1 MVKVEFPNL
10 FQVVRPELNALESYL
25 QDDLQQA
32 REGVREVVGH
42 LLSGGGKRIRP
53 ALVFLAARFGHNVD
67 ASQIMKVAAA
77 TEMIHMATLI
87 HDDILDEALL
97 RRNVATVHTVWNRR
111 VAILAGDYL
120 FARSLGLL
128 AETREPEATLIMS
141 AVVRQMCDG
150 EIQQNVA
157 ALGGDLPTE
166 ADYLDRIGKK
176 TALFLAESCRLGA
189 LMAGAEEWK
198 QRVLY
203 TFGWSM
209 GLGFQIVDDL
219 LDFTATSVAFGKVVG
234 GDLRSGVLTLPLIHG
249 LVNSQEPERTR
260 LTKLATAR
268 AAGQD
273 EWAEMQSILGR
284 SGSFAYAQDVAFR
297 LVREAADSLGV
308 LPANEAREALLS
320 MASYVVEREA

>member
-10 FQVVRPELNALESYL
+10 FQVVRPELNALETYL
-25 QDDLQQA
+25 HDDLREA
-32 REGVREVVGH
+32 REGVREGVSH
-42 LLSGGGKRIRP
+42 LLAGGGKRVRP
-53 ALVFLAARFGHNVD
+53 ALVFLAARFGKD
-67 ASQIMKVAAA
+67 AQSPQIMKVAAA

-97 RRNVATVHTVWNRR
+97 RRGVATVHTAWNRR

-120 FARSLGLL
+120 FARALGLL
-128 AETREPEATLIMS
+128 AETRQPEATLIMS
-141 AVVRQMCDG
+141 SVVRQMCDG

-157 ALGGDLPTE
+157 AMSGDLPTE

-234 GDLRSGVLTLPLIHG
+234 IDLRAGVLTLPLIHA
-249 LVNSQEPERTR
+249 LLNSEEPEKTR
-260 LTKLATAR
+260 LAKLAQSGGG
-268 AAGQD
+268 GQS
-273 EWAEMQSILGR
+273 EWSELQSILGR
-284 SGSFAYAQDVAFR
+284 AGSFAYAQNVAQR
-297 LVREAADSLGV
+297 LVTEAVDSLGV
-308 LPANEAREALLS
+308 LPANEAKEALLS

>member
-10 FQVVRPELNALESYL
+10 FQVVRPELNALETYL

-32 REGVREVVGH
+32 RTGVREVVGH
-42 LLSGGGKRIRP
+42 LLAGGGKRIRP
-53 ALVFLAARFGHNVD
+53 ALVFLAARFGRSAD
-67 ASQIMKVAAA
+67 PDQIMKVAAA

-87 HDDILDEALL
+87 HDDILDEAMV
-97 RRNVATVHTVWNRR
+97 RRNVATVHTVWSRR

-120 FARSLGLL
+120 FARALGLL

-157 ALGGDLPTE
+157 ALDGELPTE
-166 ADYLDRIGKK
+166 ADYLERIGKK

-234 GDLRSGVLTLPLIHG
+234 VDLRSGVLTLPLIHG
-249 LVNSQEPERTR
+249 LVNSEEPERSR
-260 LTKLATAR
+260 LTKLAQAR
-268 AAGQD
+268 APGQD
-273 EWAEMQSILGR
+273 E
-284 SGSFAYAQDVAFR
+284 
-297 LVREAADSLGV
+297 
-308 LPANEAREALLS
+308 
-320 MASYVVEREA
+320 